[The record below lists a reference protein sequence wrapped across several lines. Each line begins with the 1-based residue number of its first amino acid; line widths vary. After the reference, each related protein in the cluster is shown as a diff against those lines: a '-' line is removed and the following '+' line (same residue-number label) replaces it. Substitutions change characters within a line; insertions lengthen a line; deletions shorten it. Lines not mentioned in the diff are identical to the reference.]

1 MPFQYVSPESRGR
14 ADSYYGRNRR
24 PHYFD
29 AMGDRVESDR
39 MTENEILAYNEGY
52 DEAESER
59 FCKDWGHD

>member
-1 MPFQYVSPESRGR
+1 
-14 ADSYYGRNRR
+14 
-24 PHYFD
+24 
-29 AMGDRVESDR
+29 MGDRVESDR